1 MLYDVVSE
9 IKQLITKKI
18 NIAQDLQGNYC
29 VPGRYHS
36 AYKDTI
42 TSLEDSTGHV
52 GKL

>member
-9 IKQLITKKI
+9 IKQSIKK

-36 AYKDTI
+36 AYKETI
-42 TSLEDSTGHV
+42 ASLKDNTGHV